1 MRQETTQSKPSD
13 EIAAPAPLAIHVMM
27 PDFARAEASVIKE
40 PIQNIASH
48 APFSWMTSCQLMM
61 SSISMRQTAPM
72 ATGVASMCVRPEL
85 AQSTRETTKMTERP
99 FSARLIGPISISS
112 RCASPLASGI
122 RTSSG
127 GESFI
132 MT

>member
-1 MRQETTQSKPSD
+1 MTQSKPSE
-13 EIAAPAPLAIHVMM
+13 EIAAPAPLAIQVMM

-48 APFSWMTSCQLMM
+48 APFSLMTSCQLMM
-61 SSISMRQTAPM
+61 SSMSMRQTAPM
-72 ATGVASMCVRPEL
+72 ATGVASMPVRPEL
-85 AQSTRETTKMTERP
+85 AQSAREATKMTDSP
-99 FSARLIGPISISS
+99 FSARLIGPISDNS
-112 RCASPLASGI
+112 RCASPFASGM